1 MADIIAAVDETAA
14 NTLLHAAEAAV
25 GTQTTPP
32 GSGSLGPFSA
42 SWSASASFTG
52 GTVSLAAPDTV
63 SIDNI
68 QINYSLSLTL
78 GIDLSFLDFCLP
90 QVCISTPFG
99 DFCTPKICITFPTI
113 SVPLSFSS
121 SATLSADFGIKVH
134 LTAGTWF
141 VDVVIQNVRKLDLG
155 TAATALL
162 LAIGAAISEALLLV
176 PFIGPFLS
184 LAVAALTAAFGLAQ
198 VTGLLGPIVSLFV
211 DGLTFNVYQHS
222 QDFQVLPAS
231 GPFDPAVDVTLV
243 AVTAGVQAT
252 DKNELVLSVDI

>member
-1 MADIIAAVDETAA
+1 MADITAAVDETAA
-14 NTLLHAAEAAV
+14 NKLLHAAEAAA
-25 GTQTTPP
+25 GTRTSPP
-32 GSGSLGPFSA
+32 GHGSLGPFSA
-42 SWSASASFTG
+42 NWSASASFTG
-52 GTVSLAAPDTV
+52 GSVSLAAPGTV

-68 QINYSLSLTL
+68 QVNYSLSLTL

-90 QVCISTPFG
+90 QVCLPTPWG
-99 DFCTPKICITFPTI
+99 DICTPKICFTFAPI
-113 SVPLSFSS
+113 SVPVSFAS
-121 SATLSADFGIKVH
+121 SATLSADFGINVH

-162 LAIGAAISEALLLV
+162 LAIGAAISTALLAV
-176 PFIGPFLS
+176 PFIGPILS
-184 LAVAALTAAFGLAQ
+184 IAVAALTAAFGLAE

-211 DGLTFNVYQHS
+211 SGLTFNVYHHL

-243 AVTAGVQAT
+243 AVTAGVQST
-252 DKNELVLSVDI
+252 NKNELVLSVDI